1 MLQSSSSLG
10 NQKENRLKEF
20 IRSKNNTAG
29 ILSPSPYAFNLM
41 DDNDGNQDGG
51 SWKDDRSS
59 SSSSSCFTPD
69 VTRVVQKER
78 KLLSVESN
86 ATINNIGMAYL
97 QFIFKIFNV
106 LEASHLFHM
115 QKENDEQST
124 ISAIT
129 MQTNQYNTMMTV
141 PLTEITNTKQRTN
154 STGNDSRCSTPSKSI
169 TTTKVKASFYRS
181 PMCDDSECSTP
192 STCTKS
198 AKRKIES
205 FYKSPAKASSCWK
218 DIHHS
223 DTNGDDE
230 DVITKELCEAL
241 KQVNEL
247 SNAVYSGANVDD
259 AEVRTALI
267 NEKKEL
273 ESKLIKA
280 TDEIDTLSRSLKLA
294 SKNSIELESVLKQK
308 KDLEE
313 KLSFA
318 NKEIED
324 LAGTLKIAYSSST
337 QTSSSGEENISLEQY
352 YEAMQ
357 QIKRLNDEV
366 SELKVEK
373 DLSKAKIAGIEREKR
388 DITLEKEQ
396 LQIKKSEFEELL
408 ERAMSDLQTVSEVN
422 EDLATALEE
431 VSEEKENALHKIKE
445 LAALDQTTDALDKEF
460 LFDENQRMKKELQ
473 ETTELNNGNADQVKL
488 LLEQLKVLTEEN
500 KKLEQ
505 TVVEREEQT
514 KQELLE
520 TTELS
525 NSNADQ
531 VKLLLEQLKT
541 LTEENLK
548 LEQTINEKEKEKSMI
563 VQEKVEKDLLRDE
576 NNRLKS
582 SNGNNAAQV
591 KLLLEENQKLQ
602 DKIKTFEESAQN
614 LDNLDTLLKERDS
627 AQEDLVEALK
637 VNADATKQLEILE
650 SQNKQLT
657 RDLQNVK
664 DEISCSVTQS
674 VGRRGSDVDLLQ
686 SEKNLLQR
694 KYVIFDVYDYFT
706 ILRVNKYCSL
716 QMFSILKPG

>member
-20 IRSKNNTAG
+20 TRSKNNTAG

-41 DDNDGNQDGG
+41 DDNDGNRDGD

-59 SSSSSCFTPD
+59 SCSSSCFTPEF
-69 VTRVVQKER
+69 TSVVRKER

-97 QFIFKIFNV
+97 QFISKISTV
-106 LEASHLFHM
+106 LEPSRLFHM
-115 QKENDEQST
+115 QKENDEQSA

-141 PLTEITNTKQRTN
+141 PLTEVTNTKQRTN

-181 PMCDDSECSTP
+181 PMCDDSGCSTP
-192 STCTKS
+192 STCTKTT
-198 AKRKIES
+198 KRKIES
-205 FYKSPAKASSCWK
+205 FYRSPAKASSCWK

-223 DTNGDDE
+223 NTNGNDE

-247 SNAVYSGANVDD
+247 SNAVYSGANVDED
-259 AEVRTALI
+259 EVRTVLI

-273 ESKLIKA
+273 ESKLMKA

-294 SKNSIELESVLKQK
+294 SKNSMELESVLKQK

-337 QTSSSGEENISLEQY
+337 QTSSSEEDIISLEQY

-366 SELKVEK
+366 SELNVEK
-373 DLSKAKIAGIEREKR
+373 DLANAKIAGIEREKQ

-473 ETTELNNGNADQVKL
+473 ETTELSNGNADQVKL
-488 LLEQLKVLTEEN
+488 LLEQLKTLTEEN
-500 KKLEQ
+500 EKLEQ
-505 TVVEREEQT
+505 TMREKQEQT

-541 LTEENLK
+541 LTKENLK
-548 LEQTINEKEKEKSMI
+548 LEQTINEKEKEKLMI

-582 SNGNNAAQV
+582 SYGSNVAQV
-591 KLLLEENQKLQ
+591 KLLLEENKKLQ
-602 DKIKTFEESAQN
+602 DKIEAFETSQQN
-614 LDNLDTLLKERDS
+614 LDCLLKERDS
-627 AQEDLVEALK
+627 AQGDLVEALK

-657 RDLQNVK
+657 LDLQNVK

-694 KYVIFDVYDYFT
+694 K
-706 ILRVNKYCSL
+706 
-716 QMFSILKPG
+716 